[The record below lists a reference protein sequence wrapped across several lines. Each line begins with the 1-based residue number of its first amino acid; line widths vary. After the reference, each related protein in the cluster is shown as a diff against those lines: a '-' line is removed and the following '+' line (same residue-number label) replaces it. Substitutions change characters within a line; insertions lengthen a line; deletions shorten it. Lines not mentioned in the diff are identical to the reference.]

1 MQPIIDIFSRRPV
14 TPIEF
19 DFEFDHPGDER
30 IVGSVYMPFDRGES
44 SHDLG
49 YQNIEWTVDM
59 GMLGPF
65 EPGFRGL
72 LKGGFEALAQLVY
85 RDDDWDDVALATNFM
100 TMLFVFDDIVDSE
113 YSPIGTNYEMA
124 VAVTE
129 YLMAATMGELPD
141 DLAEG
146 VPYRDKIC
154 GLAAAL
160 IDIHCRLLDRPGTP
174 DLVHYYSSMRD
185 YFDGVVAESRNR
197 SIRTIRHV
205 EDYAAMRL
213 QFSAVLPCFELGL
226 ITRGLTVSDEVR
238 ADPAF
243 RAMQRASIL
252 SVSYINDLF
261 SYRKEW
267 LAGERSNLVMVFE
280 RTEGCG
286 RASAFH
292 HACETHTEVIRDFH
306 SARQSLRE
314 TLRYDRGA
322 AYYVKLMEYWMRGN
336 MDWTVENRTQRY
348 TDASSTDMPLLGA
361 TVETTGVFEAD
372 GTQVVED
379 DAPVRVGSGR

>member
-1 MQPIIDIFSRRPV
+1 LVPGGPDPSRKGFS
-14 TPIEF
+14 
-19 DFEFDHPGDER
+19 
-30 IVGSVYMPFDRGES
+30 
-44 SHDLG
+44 
-49 YQNIEWTVDM
+49 N
-59 GMLGPF
+59 
-65 EPGFRGL
+65 
-72 LKGGFEALAQLVY
+72 
-85 RDDDWDDVALATNFM
+85 
-100 TMLFVFDDIVDSE
+100 
-113 YSPIGTNYEMA
+113 
-124 VAVTE
+124 
-129 YLMAATMGELPD
+129 
-141 DLAEG
+141 
-146 VPYRDKIC
+146 
-154 GLAAAL
+154 
-160 IDIHCRLLDRPGTP
+160 
-174 DLVHYYSSMRD
+174 
-185 YFDGVVAESRNR
+185 
-197 SIRTIRHV
+197 SI
-205 EDYAAMRL
+205 
-213 QFSAVLPCFELGL
+213 
-226 ITRGLTVSDEVR
+226 
-238 ADPAF
+238 
-243 RAMQRASIL
+243 
-252 SVSYINDLF
+252 LF

-314 TLRYDRGA
+314 TLRYDSGA